1 MTSPRQGPYRQTWRE
16 PEYSNF
22 RRFWSVAVFGMGV
35 IEIFTVIIG
44 LAVQFAVVY
53 LAVRLALRHD
63 RQRR

>member
-1 MTSPRQGPYRQTWRE
+1 M
-16 PEYSNF
+16 
-22 RRFWSVAVFGMGV
+22 FGVGI

-63 RQRR
+63 RERREQ